1 MGRELVQVG
10 RVRTVATVIYISG
23 VICANTTQWVR
34 LFSVSWLPEDQ
45 GEAAHPSKE
54 INQSLQML
62 QEEDTIIHLHQHYQ
76 QCLVAWL
83 RVCNAY
89 GQHMHFPQTN
99 YEPSL
104 YKYF

>member
-76 QCLVAWL
+76 QCLVYDL
-83 RVCNAY
+83 RNV
-89 GQHMHFPQTN
+89 
-99 YEPSL
+99 S
-104 YKYF
+104 